1 MLYSTPPFSKISTMK
16 TGSPRN
22 TQLRWYDPLL
32 LSILCPLIA
41 LLIKVLML
49 SCRVIK
55 VEGEE
60 EQKEAVERSCGRAV
74 YATWHQRMPYHF
86 HYFGSRHVTMMIS
99 QSRDGEY
106 AARIAHWLGFRSVRG
121 SSTRGGSKAL
131 KAIIAEIK
139 RGETGGML
147 ADGPLGPARVAK
159 MGSVIIARDTE
170 APLIP
175 VLWGADRCWVL
186 NSWDRYL
193 IPKPFARVVIHY
205 AKPIWIPASATGEEL
220 ERYRKLFE
228 DRLNEGTRLCDEY
241 FGPERP
247 WRKVKKEGI
256 PEIGPVEG

>member
-1 MLYSTPPFSKISTMK
+1 MESGSSRK
-16 TGSPRN
+16 TE
-22 TQLRWYDPLL
+22 LRWYDPILL
-32 LSILCPLIA
+32 AILCPLIA
-41 LLIKVLML
+41 LFIKLLML
-49 SCRVIK
+49 SCRVCK
-55 VEGEE
+55 VEGDEK
-60 EQKEAVERSCGRAV
+60 QREALERSGGRAV

-106 AARIAHWLGFRSVRG
+106 AARIAQWLGFKNVRG
-121 SSTRGGSKAL
+121 SSTRGGSRAL
-131 KAIIAEIK
+131 RAIIDEIK
-139 RGETGGML
+139 SGEIGGML

-159 MGSVIIARDTE
+159 IGSVIMARDAE

-205 AKPIWIPASATGEEL
+205 AQPILVPASAAGEGL
-220 ERYRKLFE
+220 EKYRKLFE
-228 DRLNEGTRLCDEY
+228 DRLNDGTRLCDEY

-247 WRKVKKEGI
+247 WRKVKKEGM
-256 PEIGPVEG
+256 PETGPMEG